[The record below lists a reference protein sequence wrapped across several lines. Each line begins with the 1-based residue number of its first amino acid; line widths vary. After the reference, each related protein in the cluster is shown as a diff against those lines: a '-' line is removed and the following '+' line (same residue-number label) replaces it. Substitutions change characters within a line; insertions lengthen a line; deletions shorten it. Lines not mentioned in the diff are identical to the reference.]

1 MALDRVKII
10 NFFFFFCV
18 LNVIIGVDRRR
29 VTRGMTMG
37 QKVSG
42 GVKGLSGREGSH
54 SSLGAAKSSNSR
66 HDIPHDFTKPSR
78 LEALL
83 DMPPTSRYQHFFF
96 SIIFFLITKLQ
107 FIKF

>member
-1 MALDRVKII
+1 
-10 NFFFFFCV
+10 
-18 LNVIIGVDRRR
+18 
-29 VTRGMTMG
+29 MG

-54 SSLGAAKSSNSR
+54 SSLGGAKSSNSR

-83 DMPPTSRYQHFFF
+83 DMPPTSR
-96 SIIFFLITKLQ
+96 
-107 FIKF
+107 